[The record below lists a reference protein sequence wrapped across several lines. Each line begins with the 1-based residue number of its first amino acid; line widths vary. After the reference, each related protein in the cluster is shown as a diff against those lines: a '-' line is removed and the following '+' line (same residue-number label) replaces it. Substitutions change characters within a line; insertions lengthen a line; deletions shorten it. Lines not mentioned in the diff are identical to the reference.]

1 MDNITLTLGCV
12 DFEKLDQLGIKF
24 LSVLFDGSGMGSKV
38 VKNVDFIS
46 IMEKIFL

>member
-1 MDNITLTLGCV
+1 MDNITLNHRCV
-12 DFEKLDQLGIKF
+12 DLEKLDQLGIKF
-24 LSVLFDGSGMGSKV
+24 LSVLIDGSDVGSKV